1 MHSGDRN
8 FLARAAVR
16 SAMPLQRTSFA
27 SIEDIRRNA
36 GTTVLY
42 KHSPT
47 CSLCSWSIREVQQF
61 AEQQGV
67 DVHLID
73 VFAHRPLAQAIEA
86 DLGVR
91 HESPQVLIIED
102 GAVRWHASHRALT
115 AKRLQA
121 ALAGDHSNSG
131 ARW

>member
-1 MHSGDRN
+1 
-8 FLARAAVR
+8 
-16 SAMPLQRTSFA
+16 MPLQRSPFGSVA
-27 SIEDIRRNA
+27 DISA
-36 GTTVLY
+36 APGTTILY

-47 CSLCSWSIREVQQF
+47 CSLCTWSIREVQQF

-73 VFAHRPLAQAIEA
+73 VFANRPLAREIETHF
-86 DLGVR
+86 GVR
-91 HESPQVLIIED
+91 HESPQVLIVED

-115 AKRLQA
+115 VERLQA
-121 ALAGDHSNSG
+121 ALAGDHGAVG